1 VLRLLLLVLVLV
13 LLLLLLLLPLLLLRT
28 THFQRGRGGA
38 AGGGSGGGGGGG
50 GGGSVVMHTDG
61 VLPCI
66 IVPRIILA
74 IIFTV
79 RHGCAERAKPLWQGI
94 SSGQIGFQ
102 RRDTAVMM
110 SEIVGRRVGDEGL
123 CWCW

>member
-13 LLLLLLLLPLLLLRT
+13 LVLLLLLPLLLLRT
-28 THFQRGRGGA
+28 AHFQRGRGGA
-38 AGGGSGGGGGGG
+38 AGGGSGGGGG